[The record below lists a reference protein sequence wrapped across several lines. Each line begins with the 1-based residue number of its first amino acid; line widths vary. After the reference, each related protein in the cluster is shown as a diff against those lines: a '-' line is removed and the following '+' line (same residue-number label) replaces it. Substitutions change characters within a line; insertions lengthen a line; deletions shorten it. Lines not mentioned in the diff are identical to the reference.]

1 VLCVSCR
8 PSRGL
13 LSGVEGPGG
22 GQRVQVAV
30 TVKRLSL
37 SLVDDRPLETL
48 HCSLHDIAAY
58 AIRTQH
64 ETTV

>member
-1 VLCVSCR
+1 M
-8 PSRGL
+8 
-13 LSGVEGPGG
+13 
-22 GQRVQVAV
+22 AV